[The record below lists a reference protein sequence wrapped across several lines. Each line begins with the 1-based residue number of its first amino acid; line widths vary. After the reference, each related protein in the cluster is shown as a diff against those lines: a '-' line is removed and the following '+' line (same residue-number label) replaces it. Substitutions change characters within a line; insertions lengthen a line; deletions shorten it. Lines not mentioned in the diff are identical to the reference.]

1 MKNERSTK
9 RKSAKSTNATNLEE
23 KFNAGLEEKFNA
35 GENVLDYFDA
45 SQATRSNQRGGAR
58 RGAGR
63 KTQQHVRLQVYV
75 SASVREKAQKLAK
88 SGNTTLSA
96 VVEKALLRPAD

>member
-23 KFNAGLEEKFNA
+23 KFDA

-45 SQATRSNQRGGAR
+45 SQATRPNQRGGAR

-63 KTQQHVRLQVYV
+63 KPQRHVRLQVYV

-88 SGNTTLSA
+88 SENTTLGA
-96 VVEKALLRPAD
+96 VVEKALLRLAD